1 MAYGSGEP
9 AAGGCAWAPVMPPN
23 IAANAS
29 SARIT
34 TREAQSAARRPVWI
48 EADTIVV
55 TVTSLH
61 FRVDVL
67 MLSVSDD
74 QIPLPDALCNDKL
87 EALGPT

>member
-34 TREAQSAARRPVWI
+34 TRETKCAARRPVWI
-48 EADTIVV
+48 DADTVAV
-55 TVTSLH
+55 AVTSLH

-67 MLSVSDD
+67 MLAVSDD

-87 EALGPT
+87 GAVVPG